1 MATACLTA
9 ATLSATLAGAVTAQ
23 ADVTPRA
30 SYIEVLNDVMC
41 VVCHEP
47 LAVAQSPEAFQ
58 ERQYIRTLIAQGET
72 KRQIEHNL
80 VEQYG
85 PAVLARPPAHGV
97 NLLVYIVPPLVLIL
111 GLTTL
116 AIFIPRWRRRRPAER
131 RRGDARRGPA
141 GPGRRPAPQRR
152 SRPLRLRRRI
162 YIESGALTPSSPSAT
177 PIVWRVACDS
187 AIRNDSVASGVAP
200 TTLQSR

>member
-1 MATACLTA
+1 MTARRPRRWTA
-9 ATLSATLAGAVTAQ
+9 IALAVLSLSAGTLATAVTAQ
-23 ADVTPRA
+23 AEVAPRA

-85 PAVLARPPAHGV
+85 PAVLARPPADGV

-111 GLTTL
+111 GLVTL
-116 AIFIPRWRRRRPAER
+116 AIFLPRWRRRGRQSDAEAP
-131 RRGDARRGPA
+131 RGAAPLDQADAKRLNDDL
-141 GPGRRPAPQRR
+141 GRFA
-152 SRPLRLRRRI
+152 
-162 YIESGALTPSSPSAT
+162 
-177 PIVWRVACDS
+177 
-187 AIRNDSVASGVAP
+187 
-200 TTLQSR
+200 

>member
-1 MATACLTA
+1 VTARRPRRWTA
-9 ATLSATLAGAVTAQ
+9 IALAVVSLTLSAGTLATAVTAQ
-23 ADVTPRA
+23 AEVTPRA

-85 PAVLARPPAHGV
+85 PAVLARPPADGV

-111 GLTTL
+111 GLATL
-116 AIFIPRWRRRRPAER
+116 AIFLPRWRRRGRQS
-131 RRGDARRGPA
+131 DAG
-141 GPGRRPAPQRR
+141 APRAAA
-152 SRPLRLRRRI
+152 PLDQADAKRLNDDL
-162 YIESGALTPSSPSAT
+162 G
-177 PIVWRVACDS
+177 RVA
-187 AIRNDSVASGVAP
+187 
-200 TTLQSR
+200 

>member
-1 MATACLTA
+1 MTARRRRRTAAAIALATACLTA
-9 ATLSATLAGAVTAQ
+9 ATLTVTLAGAVAAQ

-116 AIFIPRWRRRRPAER
+116 AIFLPRWRRRARQSDAEATR
-131 RRGDARRGPA
+131 AAAPLDQADAQRLNDDL
-141 GPGRRPAPQRR
+141 GRFA
-152 SRPLRLRRRI
+152 
-162 YIESGALTPSSPSAT
+162 
-177 PIVWRVACDS
+177 
-187 AIRNDSVASGVAP
+187 
-200 TTLQSR
+200 